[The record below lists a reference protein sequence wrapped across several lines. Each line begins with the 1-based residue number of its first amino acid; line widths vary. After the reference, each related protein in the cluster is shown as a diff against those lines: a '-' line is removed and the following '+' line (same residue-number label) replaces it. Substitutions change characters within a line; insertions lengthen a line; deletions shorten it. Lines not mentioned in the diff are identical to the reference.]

1 MSADKNTR
9 LQKKSYNSDFAERFY
24 EKYSRYVYK
33 RVWQECHIPADV
45 DDIVQSTWE
54 ALSAKWSTL
63 EKLSDYKQ
71 LSYIS
76 VTITNIIRMNARKK
90 KLETCSLESIA
101 ELGYN
106 GAIIMDMLLDR
117 KTQIKHF
124 HEAWANVDPSTRELL
139 ERKYILEQT
148 DAEIAASMQ
157 IKASSVRTY
166 LTRARRAALTVLKQH
181 GHIDHII

>member
-1 MSADKNTR
+1 MSVDKKTSF
-9 LQKKSYNSDFAERFY
+9 QKGNYNSDFADRFY

-54 ALSAKWSTL
+54 ALSTKWSTL
-63 EKLSDYKQ
+63 ENLSNPKQ
-71 LSYIS
+71 ISYIS

-106 GAIIMDMLLDR
+106 GTTIMDMLLDR
-117 KTQIKHF
+117 KIQIKNF
-124 HEAWANVDPSTRELL
+124 REAWLNVDPSTREPL

-166 LTRARRAALTVLKQH
+166 LTRARRTALTVLKQH
-181 GHIDHII
+181 NYIDHII